1 MLNHFNLGVKEKE
14 TNNINK
20 AIYLDLKYKNRDEAF
35 IEEQRKRIEYNY
47 DLNMKYFASLDKEEF
62 NEYLSK
68 YVKKH
73 KFVEVNDLNKYKGK
87 KGVYIIVLDQ
97 YKQVYIGLTDRGIKE
112 RIQEHW
118 NTRKESD
125 KLIWGFAFNSRLSI
139 DSFGALDTTRI
150 FVKTNVD
157 LHSSENRFVDEF
169 DDKYLLNRTA
179 GGIGSVDTY
188 TGDRVAAVVA
198 ATANRKK
205 RDFSQFIDEKE
216 FYEKCN
222 SLDTSMY
229 ENFKKNEK

>member
-1 MLNHFNLGVKEKE
+1 MINHFNLGVKEKD

-20 AIYLDLKYKNRDEAF
+20 VTYLDLKYKNSDEEF

-47 DLNMKYFASLDKEEF
+47 DLNMKYFDSLDKEEF
-62 NEYLSK
+62 NDYLNK
-68 YVKKH
+68 YVKKN
-73 KFVEVNDLNKYKGK
+73 KFIEVDDLNKYKGK
-87 KGVYIIVLDQ
+87 SGIYIMVLDK

-112 RIQEHW
+112 RIQDHW

-125 KLIWGFAFNSRLSI
+125 RLIWGFAFNSRLSI

-150 FVKTNVD
+150 FVKTNVK
-157 LHSSENRFVDEF
+157 LYCSENRLVDEF
-169 DDKYLLNRTA
+169 DDKYLLNRTS

-188 TGDRVAAVVA
+188 TGDRISASLAAQ
-198 ATANRKK
+198 ANRRN
-205 RDFSQFIDEKE
+205 RDFSPFIDEKE

-229 ENFKKNEK
+229 ENFKKR